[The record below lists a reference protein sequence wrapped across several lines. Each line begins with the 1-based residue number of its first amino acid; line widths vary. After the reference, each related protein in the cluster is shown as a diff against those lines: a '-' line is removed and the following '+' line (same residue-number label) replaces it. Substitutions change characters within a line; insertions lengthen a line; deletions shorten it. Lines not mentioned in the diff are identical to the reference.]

1 MALFEHLVQP
11 QQLIAD
17 STTPDIPQLNLHNL
31 QKLEDLTHMSTD
43 SSFRRR
49 FPIRGI
55 HGPFNIVSQLCKAI
69 AVIAVIFLTTAA
81 LNAQTINFESP
92 TYSLGDINGQDG
104 WIKTGGYDVVVANN
118 GGIPGFGTQSMRISN
133 AVTSG
138 SFGDHAF
145 SKPIANEAGET
156 SAANGG
162 ISGGTR
168 QNRFAA
174 EWKFTSASPGAEQT
188 GLSVVASP
196 DRGDGARMSWIQMAD
211 TPTGLQVNFY
221 DYQAVL
227 GNTCGSGANFVFTT
241 VASGLARNAV
251 HTIRV
256 EMDFVDGIR
265 NDIVRVYVNGAL
277 LHTGTSWEDY
287 FRDCESNPTRTV
299 DSVLFRVS
307 GTAAPATS
315 GFGFFI
321 DGLSM
326 SSSSSHVVDDDLAC
340 PGATFT
346 SITAAI
352 AGASAGDTIQVCS
365 GTYNEEV
372 TVGTNN
378 LKIIGAGS
386 ATTTVSGPIDG
397 LVGGS
402 TFRLNASNV
411 ELAGFTITRAGNN
424 STDWNNPNL
433 ASAGISIQGLTYTG
447 NVIHDNVITGMRT
460 AIDINASGGHTVR
473 NNMIDFNHTG
483 IIMRNQTDNLMVVE
497 NFITNNRTVGV
508 LFLDASGGTNSPVQQ
523 AFNSNFANNNISG
536 NWYGDIVDR
545 QTGGSLPAPGTT
557 NMKRF
562 SGNWLGTSAPVVTTA
577 NSAEPAY
584 TGHIPVAYGGTAT
597 NPGGQPNIA
606 GAASANIFYS
616 PLLTSGTD
624 TNVETRAFRGVSG
637 FQGGPIKIRP
647 EAMSNWVFY
656 NDENDTIDP
665 TLGSFVNGPGTAPLG
680 FGSAQVSVTGTQRRN
695 LTTFVYAG
703 TLLSELTTLKFST
716 YNPSAGNGG
725 GASNSGFMV
734 FNVDFNG
741 SNTWQR
747 RLVYVPSTN
756 GTVQQDTW
764 QEWDTIAG
772 GSGKWGYSGATWPAG
787 IGGGGEPGTTTKTW
801 AQILAQYPAASMLL
815 GDPHL
820 GIRVGNPDPSGY
832 TENIDS
838 IRVGTGT
845 VTTYDFEPTAI
856 QNVDVDGFAS
866 ATDCNDPTTVAHQ
879 TIGAAVAAANPGDT
893 VRVCPGTYAPEA
905 NTIVLNK
912 ANLTLTGVGATK
924 PVLQTSSLT
933 TGTGTSNMFHV
944 AANGITLNNLEIQ
957 KTNTANQDIIW
968 VQGDNF
974 TATNNLIYG
983 PNPGGPWNVTG
994 FVSRAFTMSP
1004 GADNVTVSGNV
1015 IHTLRQPAYLD
1026 AATGGTISNNQ
1037 VSGTRGWVVVD
1048 GVYSF
1053 SGNTFGEPQNEACDI
1068 ALTTATVVANH
1079 SPLLALSA
1087 NNDNAYICS
1096 YTGGPVGRALA
1107 YVDATPSVG
1116 NGSDNDNYTTI
1127 QEGIN
1132 GALSG
1137 GTVQVAEG
1145 TYVEQITIDKT
1156 LNVLGPNANINPNTG
1171 VRVAEAIIQPSTSN
1185 PIDPGFLGPSVVDI
1199 TAPGV
1204 VFNGFTVDGDNPGLT
1219 SGVVYNG
1226 ADVDA
1231 EFGITG
1237 GGGGSADAQATIT
1250 NNIVKNIGEL
1260 GVYLYDFGY
1269 NGAHTPSTFQY
1280 NKIDNVPG
1288 HGYGI
1293 GAIFSYNAYTNV
1305 LDNVVTRAGIGIVTE
1320 NIYQPNS
1327 GAATSIA
1334 NNSVTAH
1341 SYGIRVNTQSGYTS
1355 NGWTVTNNSVTS
1367 YIESY
1372 VRPTPVTRF
1381 NGIRLESL
1389 QGTIPLTVSNNTIT
1403 PDRTALVGNGY
1414 TRVEGIY
1421 LTNTSTVT
1429 PNIVITQ
1436 NTISNAL
1443 RAISQTT
1450 PAVPT
1455 VTCNLLMNND
1465 TGVYVGTDLGYGNVP
1480 SSSTNGINI
1489 NDNNIVG
1496 NTSFGVQNDSAF
1508 VTNAENNYWGSA
1520 SGPGGAGPGTGDD
1533 VSANVDFSPFLAAPA
1548 PCAGIPPTVSISGTV
1563 SPTLAGVNITL
1574 GGDQVG
1580 ATVTDGAGNYSF
1592 TGLAFG
1598 GNYLVTP
1605 SLAGYNFDPINRS
1618 YSNVTANVTNA
1629 NFTRFTGG
1637 SPRLISVVS
1646 QNVVPGNQVVVPITM
1661 ASQGNENAVGFS
1673 LSYDPAVLSNP
1684 VVALGTDSVGGSLIV
1699 NDGVAGQLGVIVAK
1713 PAGQSYSI
1721 SPPARQLVTITFD
1734 TSATPPAF
1742 STPLTF
1748 TDSPVLRAVADVNAD
1763 PLPASYSSGAVTFA
1777 TGFESDVAPRFNGSN
1792 TGSVNALD
1800 YSQTGRFAASIDA
1813 VNPLFNEFQRAD
1825 AAPRS
1830 TKGNGSI
1837 NAIDYSQ
1844 AGRYAAGLDAVQS
1857 AGGPTVASLFSLE
1870 EAAKRSD
1877 DNLFGGVARTIYVEN
1892 KSISSGT
1899 GTVTMSVKM
1908 VTEGNEGSMGFT
1920 LSYDQSILSNP
1931 IVSFGADTT
1940 GGVASM
1946 TVNTVTHPGRIAV
1959 VMDIPGNGVLPA
1971 GVRELVTVQFT
1982 VLVTPA
1988 VTLITP
1994 VGIPGPPP
2002 TDNIVG
2008 NFDDSAE
2015 LPTVFTGGNLTILGP
2030 TAAAVTLGGQVF
2042 SSTGRDLGKV
2052 AITLTDTDG
2061 NVRTTLSN
2069 PFGFYSFEDV
2079 IVGRTYVIHAQAK
2092 GYTFQPQ
2099 AVTIN
2104 DQVTN
2109 LNLIADK

>member
-11 QQLIAD
+11 QPLIAD

-133 AVTSG
+133 AVTSS

-326 SSSSSHVVDDDLAC
+326 SSNSSHVVDDDLAC
-340 PGATFT
+340 PGATFN
-346 SITAAI
+346 SITSAI
-352 AGASAGDTIQVCS
+352 AAASNGDTIQVCS
-365 GTYNEEV
+365 GTYNEDV
-372 TVGTNN
+372 VVNKSLT
-378 LKIIGAGS
+378 IQGAGS
-386 ATTTVSGPIDG
+386 GTTTVSGPI
-397 LVGGS
+397 GGGGA
-402 TFRLNASNV
+402 TFQIGASNV
-411 ELAGFTITRAGNN
+411 DISGLTITRAGNN
-424 STDWNNPNL
+424 TTDWNNGGLN
-433 ASAGISIQGLTYTG
+433 SAGIAIQGPAIT
-447 NVIHDNVITGMRT
+447 NAVIHDNVITGMRT
-460 AIDINASGGHTVR
+460 AIDINNSNGHTVR

-483 IIMRNQTDNLMVVE
+483 MIMRNQTDNLMVVE

-637 FQGGPIKIRP
+637 FQGGPIKVRP
-647 EAMSNWVFY
+647 EAMSNWFFY
-656 NDENDTIDP
+656 NDNTDTIDP

-680 FGSAQVSVTGTQRRN
+680 NGSAQISVTGSDRKN
-695 LTTFVYAG
+695 ISTFVYAG
-703 TLLSELTTLKFST
+703 TLLSELTTLRFST

-725 GASNSGFMV
+725 SPTTSGFLV

-741 SNTWQR
+741 SNTWQS
-747 RLVYVPSTN
+747 RLVYVPPTSN
-756 GTVQQDTW
+756 VQQDTW

-772 GSGKWGYSGATWPAG
+772 GSGIWVYSGATWPAG
-787 IGGGGEPGTTTKTW
+787 IGGGGEPGTTAKTW

-815 GDPHL
+815 GNPHL

-838 IRVGTGT
+838 IKIGTGT
-845 VTTYDFEPTAI
+845 VTTYDFEPTAV

-994 FVSRAFTMSP
+994 FISRAFTMSP

-1237 GGGGSADAQATIT
+1237 GGGGSADTQATIT

-1533 VSANVDFSPFLAAPA
+1533 VSANVDFSPYLAAPA

-1563 SPTLAGVNITL
+1563 SPALAGVNITL

-1646 QNVVPGNQVVVPITM
+1646 QNVVPGNQVVVPVTM
-1661 ASQGNENAVGFS
+1661 ASQGDENSVGFS
-1673 LSYDPAVLSNP
+1673 LSYDSSVLSAP
-1684 VVALGTDSVGGSLIV
+1684 VVALGTDSIGGSLVV
-1699 NDGVAGQLGVIVAK
+1699 NDSTPGQLGVIVARPSGQAY
-1713 PAGQSYSI
+1713 PA
-1721 SPPARQLVTITFD
+1721 SPPARQLVTVTFN
-1734 TSATPPAF
+1734 TVANPPAF

-1748 TDSPVLRAVADVNAD
+1748 TDSPIVREVTNANAD

-1777 TGFESDVAPRFNGSN
+1777 IGFESDVAPRFSGSN
-1792 TGSVNALD
+1792 TGVITVAD
-1800 YSQTGRFAASIDA
+1800 YTQTGRFAAALDT
-1813 VNPLFNEFQRAD
+1813 VNPAFNEFQRAD
-1825 AAPRS
+1825 SAPRA
-1830 TKGNGSI
+1830 TRGGGTLTV
-1837 NAIDYSQ
+1837 ADYTQ
-1844 AGRYAAGLDAVQS
+1844 AGRYAAGLDPVLT
-1857 AGGPTVASLFSLE
+1857 AGGPAVASLFSLE
-1870 EAAKRSD
+1870 ELEKRHD
-1877 DNLFGGVARTIYVEN
+1877 VDYLLGIARIVRAVDVNTSQGQQVFVSVEIDAQGDEN
-1892 KSISSGT
+1892 GI
-1899 GTVTMSVKM
+1899 
-1908 VTEGNEGSMGFT
+1908 GFT
-1920 LSYDQSILSNP
+1920 ISYDGTKLSNP
-1931 IVSFGADTT
+1931 VVATGTGMPFSSPIPNTATPGKVGVITAWHVFGGSMPAGTRQVVTVRFNVSPTAPT
-1940 GGVASM
+1940 GPTPISFTGFPPV
-1946 TVNTVTHPGRIAV
+1946 VNEVSDALA
-1959 VMDIPGNGVLPA
+1959 GVLP
-1971 GVRELVTVQFT
+1971 VVWDD
-1982 VLVTPA
+1982 
-1988 VTLITP
+1988 
-1994 VGIPGPPP
+1994 GIV
-2002 TDNIVG
+2002 NIL
-2008 NFDDSAE
+2008 A
-2015 LPTVFTGGNLTILGP
+2015 P
-2030 TAAAVTLGGQVF
+2030 TAAGTSVGGQVV
-2042 SSTGRDLGKV
+2042 SADGK
-2052 AITLTDTDG
+2052 AIPNAVIELTDTNG
-2061 NVRTTLSN
+2061 YTRLARSN
-2069 PFGFYSFEDV
+2069 GFGYFRFDDV
-2079 IVGRTYVIHAQAK
+2079 IVGQTYVISTTSRGHVF
-2092 GYTFQPQ
+2092 TPRPL
-2099 AVTIN
+2099 VVNDEITTLTI
-2104 DQVTN
+2104 
-2109 LNLIADK
+2109 IADK

>member
-43 SSFRRR
+43 TSNSLQSQTTNSLRQNLLSKRRNSLVATVVL
-49 FPIRGI
+49 I
-55 HGPFNIVSQLCKAI
+55 AI
-69 AVIAVIFLTTAA
+69 AAAITFVAPAKAFDPNYLDSGITLFGLLVEKLGGSVNELKDDKPVRFAGNDLSESVQYSQGFEVDGIWAAPADSIVTRVASGTNGITSNSGGFHGEATT
-81 LNAQTINFESP
+81 NYTR
-92 TYSLGDINGQDG
+92 
-104 WIKTGGYDVVVANN
+104 WGGYNSVFPSMGYTTSVDVYLDTS
-118 GGIPGFGTQSMRISN
+118 GGFPNDTRFAFSSAINDTTGAHRRDFVFSCGFYNDSVSYGTGNRF
-133 AVTSG
+133 VCSG
-138 SFGDHAF
+138 SF
-145 SKPIANEAGET
+145 N
-156 SAANGG
+156 
-162 ISGGTR
+162 
-168 QNRFAA
+168 
-174 EWKFTSASPGAEQT
+174 SPGNPRD
-188 GLSVVASP
+188 VN
-196 DRGDGARMSWIQMAD
+196 RGPVIVTTTSGWFS
-211 TPTGLQVNFY
+211 LQHQFY
-221 DYQAVL
+221 D
-227 GNTCGSGANFVFTT
+227 SGAGV
-241 VASGLARNAV
+241 LAVKMSVINS
-251 HTIRV
+251 
-256 EMDFVDGIR
+256 
-265 NDIVRVYVNGAL
+265 L
-277 LHTGTSWEDY
+277 GT
-287 FRDCESNPTRTV
+287 
-299 DSVLFRVS
+299 
-307 GTAAPATS
+307 
-315 GFGFFI
+315 
-321 DGLSM
+321 
-326 SSSSSHVVDDDLAC
+326 
-340 PGATFT
+340 
-346 SITAAI
+346 
-352 AGASAGDTIQVCS
+352 
-365 GTYNEEV
+365 
-372 TVGTNN
+372 TVGTWT
-378 LKIIGAGS
+378 LSDPLDVIGS
-386 ATTTVSGPIDG
+386 T
-397 LVGGS
+397 VGGNRYGWFS
-402 TFRLNASNV
+402 HNAFPFLAIDNSKRSNILPSNV
-411 ELAGFTITRAGNN
+411 LVVRPANTQGFVAQTSTCGGANTSAIEFRPGPLTPPMGSGSLRMKIGTNGDSYYIYRNTLFDNTALSAISAISYSTYVTANVDSQAVAITLEVDTDNDNIADDRLWFEPAYQDATYFPANPQGPLALGVWQT
-424 STDWNNPNL
+424 W
-433 ASAGISIQGLTYTG
+433 
-447 NVIHDNVITGMRT
+447 
-460 AIDINASGGHTVR
+460 NASGGGWYANSGAGGSGPGSNVKSLAT
-473 NNMIDFNHTG
+473 
-483 IIMRNQTDNLMVVE
+483 IIAALPSGTK
-497 NFITNNRTVGV
+497 ISPT
-508 LFLDASGGTNSPVQQ
+508 SGGLGGFRLYTGCGAGSWD
-523 AFNSNFANNNISG
+523 NFDGNVDNVIVNISG
-536 NWYGDIVDR
+536 QETIFDFEPALPVTVKVRPETPNNWGFFNDETNTVDP
-545 QTGGSLPAPGTT
+545 S
-557 NMKRF
+557 
-562 SGNWLGTSAPVVTTA
+562 LGT
-577 NSAEPAY
+577 
-584 TGHIPVAYGGTAT
+584 
-597 NPGGQPNIA
+597 
-606 GAASANIFYS
+606 
-616 PLLTSGTD
+616 
-624 TNVETRAFRGVSG
+624 
-637 FQGGPIKIRP
+637 
-647 EAMSNWVFY
+647 W
-656 NDENDTIDP
+656 
-665 TLGSFVNGPGTAPLG
+665 VNGPAPVPYG
-680 FGSAQVSVTGTQRRN
+680 NGSVQISVTGTQRRN
-695 LTTFVYAG
+695 LATSNFGG
-703 TLLSELTTLKFST
+703 TMLSDITVMKFST
-716 YNPSAGNGG
+716 FNPSGGNGG
-725 GASNSGFMV
+725 SADRSGYLN
-734 FNVDFNG
+734 FNVDFTG
-741 SNTWQR
+741 SDTFQN
-747 RLVYVPSTN
+747 RLVFVPASN
-756 GTVQQDTW
+756 GAVVQDSW
-764 QEWDTIAG
+764 QEWDTING
-772 GSGKWGYSGATWPAG
+772 GNAIWTFSGTNWPAG
-787 IGGGGEPGTTTKTW
+787 IGGGGEPGGTAKTW
-801 AQILAQYPAASMLL
+801 SQILSQYPNARMLAL
-815 GDPHL
+815 YPFT
-820 GIRVGNPDPSGY
+820 GIRVGEPYTNGY

-838 IRVGTGT
+838 FTFGTPT
-845 VTTYDFEPTAI
+845 ATTIYDFEPTAI
-856 QNVDVDGFAS
+856 QNVDADGFAS
-866 ATDCNDPTTVAHQ
+866 ATDCGDASTPAHTTV
-879 TIGAAVAAANPGDT
+879 GAAVIAANPGDT
-893 VRVCPGTYAPEA
+893 IRVCPGTYAPEA

-933 TGTGTSNMFHV
+933 TGTGSSNMFHV

-983 PNPGGPWNVTG
+983 PDPGGPWNVTNL
-994 FVSRAFTMSP
+994 VSRAFTMSP

-1048 GVYSF
+1048 GVYTF

-1079 SPLLALSA
+1079 SPLLSLST

-1096 YTGGPVGRALA
+1096 YAGGPVGRALA
-1107 YVDATPSVG
+1107 YVDATPAVG

-1145 TYVEQITIDKT
+1145 TYVEQITINKT

-1533 VSANVDFSPFLAAPA
+1533 VSANVDFSPYLAAPA

-1563 SPTLAGVNITL
+1563 SPALAGVNITL

>member
-1 MALFEHLVQP
+1 MFT
-11 QQLIAD
+11 D
-17 STTPDIPQLNLHNL
+17 TTFRSRIPITGKYGSLNFL
-31 QKLEDLTHMSTD
+31 
-43 SSFRRR
+43 
-49 FPIRGI
+49 
-55 HGPFNIVSQLCKAI
+55 SQFCK
-69 AVIAVIFLTTAA
+69 VIAVFAAIFFATTAI
-81 LNAQTINFESP
+81 NAQTINFESP
-92 TYSLGDINGQDG
+92 TYSLGNINGQDG
-104 WIKTGGYDVVVANN
+104 WTKTGGYDVVVANN
-118 GGIPGFGTQSMRISN
+118 GGVPGFGTQSMRISN

-162 ISGGTR
+162 MSGGVR
-168 QNRFAA
+168 QDRFVA
-174 EWKFTSASPGAEQT
+174 EWKFTSAVPGAEQP

-211 TPTGLQVNFY
+211 TPTGLEVNFY
-221 DYQAVL
+221 DYQAAL
-227 GNTCGSGANFVFTT
+227 GNTCGSGSNFVFTN
-241 VASGLARNAV
+241 VASGLARSAV

-265 NDIVRVYVNGAL
+265 NDIVRVYVNGSL

-299 DSVLFRVS
+299 DSVLFRVG

-321 DGLSM
+321 DSFSM

-340 PGATFT
+340 PGATFST
-346 SITAAI
+346 ITAAI
-352 AGASAGDTIQVCS
+352 AAAANGDTIQVCS

-372 TVGTNN
+372 TVNKDGVR
-378 LKIIGAGS
+378 IIGVGS
-386 ATTTVSGPIDG
+386 GVTTVSGPIDG
-397 LVGGS
+397 VAGGS
-402 TFRLNASNV
+402 TFHLNASNV

-424 STDWNNPNL
+424 ATDWNNANL
-433 ASAGISIQGLTYTG
+433 TSAGVAIQGLSYTG

-483 IIMRNQTDNLMVVE
+483 MIMRNQTDNLMVVE

-508 LFLDASGGTNSPVQQ
+508 LFLDASGGTNSPVQT
-523 AFNSNFANNNISG
+523 ALNSNFANNNISG

-577 NSAEPAY
+577 NSAEPGY
-584 TGHIPVAYGGTAT
+584 GVHIPVAYGGTAT
-597 NPGGQPNIA
+597 DPGGQPNIA
-606 GAASANIFYS
+606 GPASANIFYS

-624 TNVETRAFRGVSG
+624 TNVETRAGRGVSG

-665 TLGSFVNGPGTAPLG
+665 SLGSFVNGPGTAPLG
-680 FGSAQVSVTGTQRRN
+680 FGSTQISVSGTQRRN
-695 LTTFVYAG
+695 ITTFVYAG

-756 GTVQQDTW
+756 GAVQQDTW

-772 GSGKWGYSGATWPAG
+772 GTGKWVHSGPTWPAG
-787 IGGGGEPGTTTKTW
+787 IGGGGEPGTTSKTW
-801 AQILAQYPAASMLL
+801 AQILSQYPAARMLL

-838 IRVGTGT
+838 IKIGTGT

-856 QNVDVDGFAS
+856 QNVDADGFAS
-866 ATDCNDPTTVAHQ
+866 ATDCDDATTPAHTTV
-879 TIGAAVAAANPGDT
+879 GAAVTAANPGDT
-893 VRVCPGTYAPEA
+893 IRVCPGTYPTAA
-905 NTIVLNK
+905 TINLNK
-912 ANLTLTGVGATK
+912 AGLTIIGAEAVK
-924 PVLQTSSLT
+924 PVLQIAQAQGYIFTVTGAGT
-933 TGTGTSNMFHV
+933 T
-944 AANGITLNNLEIQ
+944 LDNLEIQ
-957 KTNTANQDIIW
+957 KTDTAGVHNLILINA
-968 VQGDNF
+968 DNF
-974 TATNNLIYG
+974 TAQNNLIYG
-983 PNPGGPWNVTG
+983 PDPGGTWNSTG
-994 FVSRAFTMSP
+994 IVSRAFEAAGGRT
-1004 GADNVTVSGNV
+1004 GLNINNNV
-1015 IHTLRQPAYLD
+1015 IHTLRQPGYMNASSGQI
-1026 AATGGTISNNQ
+1026 ASNN
-1037 VSGTRGWVVVD
+1037 VSGTKGWVID
-1048 GVYSF
+1048 GANAIYDF
-1053 SGNTFGEPQNEACDI
+1053 QNNTWGEPQNQDCDI
-1068 ALTTATVVANH
+1068 ALLASVNPANYPTRLAMSTA
-1079 SPLLALSA
+1079 
-1087 NNDNAYICS
+1087 NDNAFICAQ
-1096 YTGGPVGRALA
+1096 YTGGENGRATA
-1107 YVDATPSVG
+1107 YVDNTPAAG

-1132 GALSG
+1132 GALAG
-1137 GTVQVAEG
+1137 GTVQVAAG
-1145 TYVEQITIDKT
+1145 TYVEQITINKT

-1171 VRVAEAIIQPSTSN
+1171 VRVAEAVIQPSTSN
-1185 PIDPGFLGPSVVDI
+1185 PIDPGFFGPSVVDI

-1237 GGGGSADAQATIT
+1237 GGGGTADAQATVT
-1250 NNIVKNIGEL
+1250 NNIVQNIGEI
-1260 GVYLYDFGY
+1260 GVYLYDYGY

-1280 NKIDNVPG
+1280 NKVDNVPG

-1355 NGWTVTNNSVTS
+1355 NGWTVTNNNVTS
-1367 YIESY
+1367 YVESY

-1450 PAVPT
+1450 PAVPN

-1465 TGVYVGTDLGYGNVP
+1465 TGVYVGTDLGYGGVP

-1508 VTNAENNYWGSA
+1508 LTNAENNYWGSA

-1533 VSANVDFSPFLAAPA
+1533 VSANVDFAPFAAAPA
-1548 PCAGIPPTVSISGTV
+1548 PCAGIPPAVSISGTV
-1563 SPTLAGVNITL
+1563 SPALAGVNITL
-1574 GGDQVG
+1574 SGDQVG

-1605 SLAGYNFDPINRS
+1605 SLAGFNFDPINRS
-1618 YSNVTANVTNA
+1618 YTNLTANVTDA
-1629 NFTRFTGG
+1629 NFTRFVGG

-1646 QNVVPGNQVVVPITM
+1646 QNVVPGNQAVVPITLL
-1661 ASQGNENAVGFS
+1661 SQGNENAVGFS

-1684 VVALGTDSVGGSLIV
+1684 VVVLGADSAGGSLIV
-1699 NDGVAGQLGVIVAK
+1699 NDGTPGQLGVIVAR
-1713 PAGQSYSI
+1713 PAGQAYTV

-1734 TSATPPAF
+1734 TVASPPAF

-1748 TDSPVLRAVADVNAD
+1748 TDTPVSRAVSNVNAD

-1777 TGFESDVAPRFNGSN
+1777 IGFESDVAPRFTGSN

-1800 YSQTGRFAASIDA
+1800 YSQTGRFAANLDA
-1813 VNPLFNEFQRAD
+1813 TNSLYNEFQRAD
-1825 AAPRS
+1825 SAPRA
-1830 TKGNGSI
+1830 TRGNASI
-1837 NAIDYSQ
+1837 NALDYSQ
-1844 AGRYAAGLDAVQS
+1844 AGRYAAGLDGVQS

-1870 EAAKRSD
+1870 EALKRSD
-1877 DNLFGGVARTIYVEN
+1877 DNLFGGIARTIYVEN
-1892 KSISSGT
+1892 KSIFSGT
-1899 GTVTMSVKM
+1899 ATVTMSVKM
-1908 VTEGNEGSMGFT
+1908 VSEGNEGAMGFT
-1920 LSYDQSILSNP
+1920 LSYDQSTLSNP

-1946 TVNTVTHPGRIAV
+1946 TVNTVTHPGRIGV

-1971 GVRELVTVQFT
+1971 GTRELVTVQFT
-1982 VLVTPA
+1982 VLVVPQ
-1988 VTLITP
+1988 VTLISP

-2002 TDNIVG
+2002 ADNVVG

-2015 LPTVFTGGNLTILGP
+2015 LPTVFTGGNLTIIAP
-2030 TAAAVTLGGQVF
+2030 TAAGVTLGGQVF
-2042 SSTGRDLGKV
+2042 SSSGRDLGRV
-2052 AITLTDTDG
+2052 TVTLTDTDS

-2079 IVGRTYVIHAQAK
+2079 TVGRSYIIHAQAK
-2092 GYTFQPQ
+2092 GYTFTPRL
-2099 AVTIN
+2099 VTIN
-2104 DQVTN
+2104 DQITN
-2109 LNLIADK
+2109 LNIIADQ